1 MLAYWFVL
9 QCNKGDT
16 DAIILNAIDAR
27 NNESGSNKIVGLKF
41 WVGQHPNETA
51 YRDTIL
57 IKFINPICKKKC
69 EQIFDGRK
77 VIFACKNTIDD
88 EKTRTILRYGN
99 FVIAGPHLKN
109 VLFRTW
115 SKKSKKKT
123 VEDVALE
130 HEQHVLLHPTCI
142 TCREIEVATQLLVE
156 KEKLTILINEREAVS
171 AEVTNMRLTANHLQ
185 ETIMEER
192 KMLEATRKER
202 EAVSADVSNLRMT
215 ASHLQE
221 AIMDERKTLEA
232 TRKEREAVSADVT
245 NLRMTASHLQETILE
260 ERKNL
265 EESRK
270 ILASLA
276 MCTLHQGCT
285 GDRGPI
291 GKRGLDAGP
300 SYPVYRKQS
309 EFVLGQDGL
318 YALKNISKNEVVA
331 RMDEPVPLTSAQ
343 EAKLSQIFQIRH
355 DSVVSMGL
363 ENNSVWDLN
372 VSKNLIGTYV
382 EPMWYYMNHRK
393 EANANV
399 LLHFESKDSIRFPV
413 WKAKHSIKVNEELF
427 FDYGVVPD
435 SFKE

>member
-1 MLAYWFVL
+1 MLGYWFVL
-9 QCNKGDT
+9 QLVCNKEDT
-16 DAIILNAIDAR
+16 DAIILNLIAR
-27 NNESGSNKIVGLKF
+27 NNESGSNKIVGFKF

-185 ETIMEER
+185 ETIM
-192 KMLEATRKER
+192 
-202 EAVSADVSNLRMT
+202 
-215 ASHLQE
+215 
-221 AIMDERKTLEA
+221 DERKSLEA

>member
-185 ETIMEER
+185 ETIM
-192 KMLEATRKER
+192 
-202 EAVSADVSNLRMT
+202 
-215 ASHLQE
+215 
-221 AIMDERKTLEA
+221 DERKSLEA

>member
-1 MLAYWFVL
+1 MLGYWFVL
-9 QCNKGDT
+9 QLVCNKEDT
-16 DAIILNAIDAR
+16 DAIILNLIAR
-27 NNESGSNKIVGLKF
+27 NNESGSNKIVGFKF

-192 KMLEATRKER
+192 K
-202 EAVSADVSNLRMT
+202 S
-215 ASHLQE
+215 
-221 AIMDERKTLEA
+221 LEA

>member
-156 KEKLTILINEREAVS
+156 KEKLAILINEREAVS
-171 AEVTNMRLTANHLQ
+171 AEVTNMRLTVNHLQ
-185 ETIMEER
+185 ETIMDER
-192 KMLEATRKER
+192 KNLEATRKER
-202 EAVSADVSNLRMT
+202 EAVF
-215 ASHLQE
+215 
-221 AIMDERKTLEA
+221 
-232 TRKEREAVSADVT
+232 ADVT